1 MKKIILAEGLALVRG
16 IFDKLVGQKGEL
28 NGKDVATSMRKT
40 ILAEGLAL
48 VRGKNNTFTC
58 KSAFTMIELIFVII
72 IIAVIASVGMAFI
85 PNTTAIN
92 DANFL
97 IQKIKETQKNAL
109 SYDTQDFNTTR
120 SPWADLPF
128 NSTEYNLTCTSL
140 NPAVLNTLE
149 QNSSRPYTIE
159 SNVVVIGATNTLCF
173 DFLGRPYSYQ
183 DGSNRLLFVRL
194 DINVSQSD
202 NSQLLSVYPISGYV
216 KIQ

>member
-1 MKKIILAEGLALVRG
+1 MRKTNLVEGLALVKRG
-16 IFDKLVGQKGEL
+16 NK
-28 NGKDVATSMRKT
+28 
-40 ILAEGLAL
+40 
-48 VRGKNNTFTC
+48 TFTC

-72 IIAVIASVGMAFI
+72 IIGIIASVGTAFI

-97 IQKIKETQKNAL
+97 IQKIKEVQKNAL

-120 SPWADLPF
+120 SPWADLTF

-140 NPAVLNTLE
+140 NPAVLNTID
-149 QNSSRPYTIE
+149 QNSSRAYTIQ
-159 SNVVVIGATNTLCF
+159 SNVVVIGGTNTLCF
-173 DFLGRPYSYQ
+173 DFLGRPYLYN
-183 DGSNRLLFVRL
+183 DGLDQLLLFRL

-202 NSQLLSVYPISGYV
+202 NSKLLSVYPISGYV